1 MRHSD
6 GALLYAN
13 PALIGLVGSEPY
25 ELEGAV
31 AELVRGGRTNVVE
44 LAHPEL
50 GMIRLVVVP
59 RDSARAVE
67 RGWHR
72 DLRRELARARRR
84 GWPLT
89 VGAIALDAGG
99 STRAAAV
106 AWTAALRAEDGVSS
120 YEEGVYLLVL
130 PDCPADAAPTVAAR
144 VREATPAPATVS
156 IGFTSCAPGDRI
168 DTVVKRALRALAD
181 ARAAGSSQ
189 TVVAPSPTAA
199 RQT

>member
-13 PALIGLVGSEPY
+13 PALIRLLGSEPY

-31 AELVRGGRTNVVE
+31 AEVVRGGRTNVVE

-67 RGWHR
+67 RGWHG

-99 STRAAAV
+99 STQAAAV
-106 AWTAALRAEDGVSS
+106 AWTAALRAEDGISA
-120 YEEGVYLLVL
+120 YEEGIYLIVL
-130 PDCPADAAPTVAAR
+130 PDCPVDAASSVAAR
-144 VREATPAPATVS
+144 IREATPAPATVS
-156 IGFTSCAPGDRI
+156 IGFTACAPGDRI
-168 DTVVKRALRALAD
+168 DAVVKRVLRALAD

-199 RQT
+199 SQT

>member
-13 PALIGLVGSEPY
+13 PALSKVLGSEPY

-50 GMIRLVVVP
+50 GMVRLVVVP
-59 RDSARAVE
+59 RDTARAAE
-67 RGWHR
+67 RRWHR

-89 VGAIALDAGG
+89 VGAVALDAGG
-99 STRAAAV
+99 GTQAAAV
-106 AWTAALRAEDGVSS
+106 AWANALRAEDGLSA
-120 YEEGVYLLVL
+120 YEEGIYLLVL
-130 PDCPADAAPTVAAR
+130 PDCPAEATSSVAAR
-144 VREATPAPATVS
+144 LREATPAPATLS
-156 IGFTSCAPGDRI
+156 IGFTTCVLGDRV
-168 DTVVKRALRALAD
+168 DAVTKRALRALAD

-189 TVVAPSPTAA
+189 TVIAPSPTTAG
-199 RQT
+199 RT